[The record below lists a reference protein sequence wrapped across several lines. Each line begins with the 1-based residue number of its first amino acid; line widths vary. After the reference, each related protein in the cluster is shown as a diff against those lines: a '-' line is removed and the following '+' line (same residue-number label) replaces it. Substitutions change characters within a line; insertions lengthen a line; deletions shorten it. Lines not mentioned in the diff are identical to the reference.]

1 MKVKVGISNKH
12 VHLTE
17 EDYNILFDE
26 PISKKKDINQP
37 GQFASN
43 QKVTIK
49 TKDKEIKNVTLVGPF
64 RNYTQVEISK
74 TDAIHLK
81 IDPPVRASGALEGAS
96 EITIKTDK
104 AEITRKACIIPNR
117 HIHITKKQ
125 RDEMNLTKD
134 VYNIEIKGEKGGI
147 IYNVHIV
154 ENEASYYEMH
164 LDTDDA
170 NGHNLKQNDEVEIIT
185 D

>member
-49 TKDKEIKNVTLVGPF
+49 T
-64 RNYTQVEISK
+64 
-74 TDAIHLK
+74 
-81 IDPPVRASGALEGAS
+81 
-96 EITIKTDK
+96 DK

-134 VYNIEIKGEKGGI
+134 VYNVEIKGEKGGI

-170 NGHNLKQNDEVEIIT
+170 NGHNLKQNDEVEILN
-185 D
+185 